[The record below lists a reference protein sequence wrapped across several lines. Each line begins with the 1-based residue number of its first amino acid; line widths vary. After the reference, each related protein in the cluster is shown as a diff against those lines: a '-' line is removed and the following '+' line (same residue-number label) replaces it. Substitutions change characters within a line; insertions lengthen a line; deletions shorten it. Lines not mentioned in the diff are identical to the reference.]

1 MVKVGGEVMVRM
13 EMRVKMRMQMM
24 VTFFTVVATMKTQPN
39 KSNVTGFRVTMDK
52 YLWVC
57 L

>member
-1 MVKVGGEVMVRM
+1 MFSTVVRKAVM
-13 EMRVKMRMQMM
+13 EMRVKMRMQVM